1 MHSFIADAMLQA
13 YLVLFQMELGVLRDL
28 LRGLCK
34 LRVALLLVPEAKQAK
49 PQQSPNSSPDP
60 EGLRAWSSS
69 NPGPSFAKTL
79 IGSRDCCVLLQR
91 LLGEAP

>member
-1 MHSFIADAMLQA
+1 MLQA

-69 NPGPSFAKTL
+69 KPWAELCRNPYWKSG
-79 IGSRDCCVLLQR
+79 LLCLAAAAAR
-91 LLGEAP
+91 